1 MLCGN
6 GEFIMSDKL
15 KQALEE
21 LQDELKQI
29 GGDDPKLQ
37 RLAGHV
43 HDTLKES
50 AEDIPLIDSLR
61 DAAETF
67 EAHHPQLTAMINNVM
82 SSLSNIGI

>member
-1 MLCGN
+1 
-6 GEFIMSDKL
+6 MSDKL

-29 GGDDPKLQ
+29 GSVEPKLQ
-37 RLAGHV
+37 KLADDV
-43 HDTLKES
+43 QIALKERV
-50 AEDIPLIDSLR
+50 ETVPLVDSLR

-67 EAHHPQLTAMINNVM
+67 EARHPKLTALINNVM